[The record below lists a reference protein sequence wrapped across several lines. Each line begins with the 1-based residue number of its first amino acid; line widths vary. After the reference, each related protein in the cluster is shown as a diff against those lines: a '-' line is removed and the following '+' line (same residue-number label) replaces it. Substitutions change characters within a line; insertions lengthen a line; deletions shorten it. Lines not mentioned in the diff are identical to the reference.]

1 MANTINAGAIVTAW
15 SEYTNDVGNMD
26 AVHDAVMNQ
35 LETELDMATV
45 VETDQQILKHSQASF
60 GEVIQAF
67 QKEFTPKGQLTLTPD
82 EIRLRRVKV
91 DIEFYPDEVYNGW
104 TRFLVSNKSL
114 NRIDWPITR
123 YIAEVWIPKAISRDL
138 HNNFYGAKY
147 VAPTAGTAG
156 AASAS
161 FDGLK
166 VAIAAGVT
174 ASKITPQAMGAPSA
188 TAATFATQIETFA
201 ASIPELYRST
211 EMSVNM
217 NKTLFIR
224 HRAGNRS
231 KYNQYWE
238 QSKDQSAIMDY
249 DSQMV
254 VGRTTLAGVNTI
266 FATPKSNLIIAFNP
280 LSHTNDFQLEQED
293 RRIKGWTEFEVGV
306 GFINPSLFWVN
317 DQDITFA

>member
-1 MANTINAGAIVTAW
+1 MADTININDIITAW
-15 SEYTNDVGNMD
+15 GEYTNDVGNMSM
-26 AVHDAVMNQ
+26 VHDAVMNQ

-45 VETDQQILKHSQASF
+45 IETDKQILTESQAAFS
-60 GEVIQAF
+60 EVIQAF
-67 QKEFTPKGQLTLTPD
+67 QKEFTPKGELTLTPD

-91 DIEFYPDEVYNGW
+91 DIEFYPDEVYRGW
-104 TRFLVSNKSL
+104 LRFLTDSKEL
-114 NRIDWPITR
+114 NRIEWPITR

-156 AASAS
+156 PASSS

-166 VAIAAGVT
+166 AAIAAGVT
-174 ASKITPQAMGAPSA
+174 AGKITPQAMGAPSA
-188 TAATFATQIETFA
+188 TASAFATQIEAFA
-201 ASIPELYRST
+201 ASIPELYQSE

-217 NKTLFIR
+217 NKTLFRR

-231 KYNQYWE
+231 LYNQNWE
-238 QSKDQSAIMDY
+238 QNKNQSSIMDY
-249 DSQMV
+249 DNQMV
-254 VGRTTLAGVNTI
+254 VGRTSLTGVNTI

-280 LSHTNDFQLEQED
+280 LANLNKFQLEQED
-293 RRIKGWTEFEVGV
+293 RRIKGWTDFEIGV

-317 DQDITFA
+317 DQGISFT